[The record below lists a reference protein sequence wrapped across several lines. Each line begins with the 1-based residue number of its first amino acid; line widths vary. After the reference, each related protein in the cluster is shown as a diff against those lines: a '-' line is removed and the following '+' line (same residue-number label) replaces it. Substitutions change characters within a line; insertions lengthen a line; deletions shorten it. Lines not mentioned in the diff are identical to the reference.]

1 MKRLIILFYIAL
13 FLGVYFG
20 LFGCTPMDD
29 KLTNIVSPADTETGV
44 KTDAKGE
51 GIIQKQGL
59 VTKEYLLENG
69 YITEEDI
76 DGIDV
81 NAFIEYYDLTKSD
94 LKDYNIKK
102 FIEMYKDIQSAP
114 PQISYQYMFNA
125 PKAGLNKD
133 YVGEIQRLA
142 WYLNEGTSVESMVVD
157 FESGTLYYGEGD
169 IIDHC
174 EYVDVTKVSL
184 KAEDRTGLV
193 AIIRSTDIL
202 TWDANQPDEDFG
214 DSTQNANWSLAFE
227 MEDGRI
233 ANYGMIGSAYTGF
246 HEIRNYL
253 LGIVKDRLYK
263 Q

>member
-1 MKRLIILFYIAL
+1 MKRLIVLFSIAL
-13 FLGVYFG
+13 ILGASFG
-20 LFGCTPMDD
+20 ILGCTPIDD
-29 KLTNIVSPADTETGV
+29 KETKSVPPGDIV
-44 KTDAKGE
+44 TDVITDDKGE
-51 GIIQKQGL
+51 EIIQKQEL

-102 FIEMYKDIQSAP
+102 FIEMYKEIQSAP

-133 YVGEIQRLA
+133 DVGEIQRLA

-214 DSTQNANWSLAFE
+214 DSTQNANWSLALE

-246 HEIRNYL
+246 HDIRNYL

>member
-1 MKRLIILFYIAL
+1 MKRLMILIYIAL
-13 FLGVYFG
+13 ILGASFG
-20 LFGCTPMDD
+20 LVGCTPIDD
-29 KLTNIVSPADTETGV
+29 KENKSVPPGDIV
-44 KTDAKGE
+44 TDVITDDKGE
-51 GIIQKQGL
+51 EIIQKQEL
-59 VTKEYLLENG
+59 VTKEYLLK
-69 YITEEDI
+69 YFDITEEAFDGMDI
-76 DGIDV
+76 D
-81 NAFIEYYDLTKSD
+81 AFINYWGLTEESIQAC
-94 LKDYNIKK
+94 NIVLT
-102 FIEMYKDIQSAP
+102 IELYKEILSSP
-114 PQISYQYMFNA
+114 PQISYQYMFEA

-133 YVGEIQRLA
+133 DVGEIQRLA

-214 DSTQNANWSLAFE
+214 DSTQNANWSLALE

-246 HEIRNYL
+246 HDIRNYL
-253 LGIVKDRLYK
+253 LGIVKDRLYN